1 MMKTKQLKL
10 LIVIGVVLLLC
21 GCWNYSELNDL
32 AITTSLGIDKEDD
45 KYLVSVMIA
54 NAKSAQIS
62 AKEGQSQ
69 TTVLEGK
76 GKTLSEALE
85 NIDLKS
91 PKQIYINHLS
101 AIVISDQVAKEGIN
115 KISDFLLREP
125 ESRKKFYLLITKE
138 EKASDVLK
146 ILTPLESL
154 PSQSIASNVQ
164 EAKEYQAVTNDMI
177 YSVFINDVIERG
189 IHPVLSSI
197 SIEGKKDEAQ
207 KYQHLEQSQ
216 PDAVLKLGPL
226 GIFKDD
232 KLIGFATKKE
242 SEGTNIILN
251 KVDKSIVEIKY
262 NGGYIVS
269 HLESPNTKLNI
280 SFKNN
285 KPQIDL
291 KIKAGGSIAEVNCD
305 IDLTDPKEI
314 AKIKTNTEKELKK
327 TIRQALNMAQK
338 KYQTDIFGFGLAF
351 YHKYPNQ
358 FKKLEKHWDH
368 DTFANMD
375 INVSVEIDIET
386 KGSLEQS
393 IRKEE
398 A

>member
-1 MMKTKQLKL
+1 M
-10 LIVIGVVLLLC
+10 LC

-32 AITTSLGIDKEDD
+32 AITTSLGIDKDGD
-45 KYLVSVMIA
+45 KYLISLMIA

-76 GKTLSEALE
+76 GRTLSEALE

-125 ESRKKFYLLITKE
+125 ESRKKFYLLITKD

-154 PSQSIASNVQ
+154 PSQSIASNIQ
-164 EAKEYQAVTNDMI
+164 EAKEYQAITNDMI
-177 YSVFINDVIERG
+177 YSVFINNMIERG

-197 SIEGKKDEAQ
+197 SIEGKKEDGK
-207 KYQHLEQSQ
+207 KYESLEQAQ
-216 PDAVLKLGPL
+216 PEAILKLGPL
-226 GIFKDD
+226 GVFKGD
-232 KLIGFATKKE
+232 KLIGFATKRE

-251 KVDKSIVEIKY
+251 KVNKSTVEVKY
-262 NGGYIVS
+262 KDGYIIS
-269 HLESPNTKLNI
+269 HLESPRTKVSL
-280 SFKNN
+280 SLKNN
-285 KPQIDL
+285 KPQVKL
-291 KIKAGGSIAEVNCD
+291 KITAGGSIAEVECD

-314 AKIKTNTEKELKK
+314 AKIKKDTEKELKK
-327 TIRQALNMAQK
+327 TIRQSLKMAQETYK
-338 KYQTDIFGFGLAF
+338 TDIFGFGLAF
-351 YHKYPNQ
+351 YRKYPQ
-358 FKKLEKHWDH
+358 EFKKLEKHWDTEAFTNL
-368 DTFANMD
+368 DVNVTVD
-375 INVSVEIDIET
+375 IDLET